1 LEKILITRANRIV
14 FVADS
19 FPPFK
24 NSAAVLV
31 FSLAE
36 AFVKEGCTVLV
47 ITPSYEI
54 DKPYVEESYGDFK
67 VLRIKS
73 GKIKSQIK
81 LLRGLSELLLF
92 FSLPIQFKKTKYS
105 INTWDAVIWYSPTI
119 FLSGIVGLLK
129 KKSKYS
135 YLILRDIVPDWM
147 VDIGVIKKGPSFYL
161 LKWFEI
167 YQYRLADVIGV
178 QSGGNLGYIRKLY
191 LPNLKKLEV
200 LPNWMPLIS
209 RPLDNLNQKKN
220 LFDLQKT
227 VLAGKKVLIYAG
239 NLGEAQGIESFSR
252 VLLEM
257 KDSPDIGFLIIG
269 RGSKKGAIQEIISAY
284 EIVNVL
290 VLDEV
295 DLFTLSA
302 LYYQCHAGLVFL
314 NYGHKSHNIPGKF
327 ISYLEAGLPV
337 IAVVNPGNDLIDIV
351 NSEGLGFATDVSNG
365 LAEKISN
372 FMKDSNNLI
381 AYRARARAYYENNH
395 QPNLIVEKIFRSLR
409 I

>member
-31 FSLAE
+31 SSLAE

-81 LLRGLSELLLF
+81 LLRGFSEFLLF
-92 FSLPIQFKKTKYS
+92 FSLPIRFNKTKYS
-105 INTWDAVIWYSPTI
+105 MNSWDVVIWYSPTI
-119 FLSGIVGLLK
+119 FLSGIVRLLK
-129 KKSKYS
+129 MKSSYS

-147 VDIGVIKKGPSFYL
+147 VDVGIIKKGLLYYL

-178 QSGGNLGYIRKLY
+178 QSGGNLEYIKRLY

-200 LPNWMPLIS
+200 LPNWMPSIS
-209 RPLDNLNQKKN
+209 VTYSHQNQSN
-220 LFDLQKT
+220 NYFDLQKT
-227 VLAGKKVLIYAG
+227 SLAGKKILVYAG
-239 NLGEAQGIESFSR
+239 NLGDAQGLETFSIL
-252 VLLEM
+252 LLEM
-257 KDSPDIGFLIIG
+257 KNSPAIGFLIIG
-269 RGSKKGAIQEIISAY
+269 RGSNKNSLIKIIDANK
-284 EIVNVL
+284 ILNIL
-290 VLDEV
+290 ILDEV
-295 DLFTLSA
+295 DLSTLSMF
-302 LYYQCHAGLVFL
+302 YQQCHAGLVL
-314 NYGHKSHNIPGKF
+314 LSYLHKSHNIPGKF

-337 IAVVNPGNDLIDIV
+337 IAVVNPGNDLIDVI
-351 NSEGLGFATDVSNG
+351 NCEALGFATHVSNG
-365 LAEKISN
+365 LSKKISN
-372 FMKDSNNLI
+372 FMSDTNNLI
-381 AYRARARAYYENNH
+381 ACSVRARAYYENNH
-395 QPNLIVEKIFRSLR
+395 QPNLAVRNIFRNLKF
-409 I
+409 